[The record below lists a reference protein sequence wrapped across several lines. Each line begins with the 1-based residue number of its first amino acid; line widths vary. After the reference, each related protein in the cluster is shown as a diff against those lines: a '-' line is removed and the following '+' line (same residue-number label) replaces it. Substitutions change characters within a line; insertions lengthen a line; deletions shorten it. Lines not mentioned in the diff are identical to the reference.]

1 MGKIVDYI
9 AEKEKMLGNPLD
21 KEKIKKLLDDIGH
34 KAILA
39 IQLAE
44 VKRGHDPYKHGDQI
58 SKYVEKIARDLDIC
72 EEEIKVIAY
81 AASLHDIGKLMVNKK
96 ILLKPGKLTA
106 PEYEEMKKHSIYGEK
121 LLLPL
126 SYIAKLVRHHHER
139 WDGKGY
145 PDGLKG
151 EQIPLGSRIISVID
165 VFNAITHERT
175 YKKAMTKKY
184 AIEEIE
190 KNSGTQF
197 DPQIVALFVKHFK

>member
-9 AEKEKMLGNPLD
+9 AEKEKMLGNLLD
-21 KEKIKKLLDDIGH
+21 KERIKKLLKDINH
-34 KAILA
+34 KAILS

-44 VKRGHDPYKHGDQI
+44 IKKGHDPYKHGGQI
-58 SKYVEKIARDLDIC
+58 AGYVANIAKDLDIC
-72 EEEIKVIAY
+72 EEEREVIAY
-81 AASLHDIGKLMVNKK
+81 AASLHDIGKLMINKK
-96 ILLKPGKLTA
+96 ILLKPGKLTPA
-106 PEYEEMKKHSIYGEK
+106 EYEEMKKHAVYGEK

-126 SYIAKLVRHHHER
+126 SYMANLVKHHHER

-145 PDGLKG
+145 PDSLKG
-151 EQIPLGSRIISVID
+151 TEIPLGSRIIAVID

-175 YKKAMTKKY
+175 YKKAMPKKY